1 MAGTLTMGS
10 TLTMV
15 KAGSEAADTVV
26 KSLTSIGAITGEG
39 EEIDVTTLDSPNGA
53 KEYIQGAVD
62 WGTQEVAGN
71 VVDGDQV
78 AALRAV
84 FDSKKTRDWVVAT
97 PAGNQISYKA
107 FIQSFEYGEKT
118 TDGLDT
124 FTMTLRISGTVT
136 FTPASTSA

>member
-26 KSLTSIGAITGEG
+26 KSLTTIGAITGEG
-39 EEIDVTTLDSPNGA
+39 EEIDVTTLDSPDGA

-62 WGTQEVAGN
+62 WGTQDIEGN
-71 VVDGDQV
+71 VTDADQV
-78 AALRAV
+78 DALRSV
-84 FDSKKTRDWVVAT
+84 FDTKNTRNWIVET

-124 FTMTLRISGTVT
+124 FKMTLRISGTVT
-136 FTPASTSA
+136 FTPAASA

>member
-26 KSLTSIGAITGEG
+26 KSLTTIGAITGEG
-39 EEIDVTTLDSPNGA
+39 EEIDVTTLDSPDGA

-62 WGTQEVAGN
+62 WGTQDIEGN
-71 VVDGDQV
+71 VTDADQV
-78 AALRAV
+78 DALRSV
-84 FDSKKTRDWVVAT
+84 FDTKKTRNWIVET

-124 FTMTLRISGTVT
+124 FKMTLRISGTVT
-136 FTPASTSA
+136 FTPAASA